1 MSKIEGLPYGA
12 CNKAVG
18 LLIAEGYNY
27 SLSMVIKVAKGKREN
42 IIIENVLLRIK
53 REHAARQ
60 RKVERAKAKI
70 NSEMEKY
77 RIGEIDTRQN

>member
-18 LLIAEGYNY
+18 LLKAEGYNY